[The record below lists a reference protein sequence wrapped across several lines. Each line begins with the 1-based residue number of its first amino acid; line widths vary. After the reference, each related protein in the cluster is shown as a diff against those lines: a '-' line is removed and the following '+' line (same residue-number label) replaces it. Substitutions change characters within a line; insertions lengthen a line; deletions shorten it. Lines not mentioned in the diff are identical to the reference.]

1 MAALSLPTPP
11 MFFPCP
17 GQPSVPIHTWKMMFE
32 NYLVAIDATGDR
44 WPEER
49 KCAVLLQCLGAEGL
63 KVFYTLPN
71 TGQTITDAFKTLG
84 EHFQPATNVVVKR
97 HKFRQRAQRPDES
110 VKDYVVA
117 LRELSIH
124 CNFGDH
130 TDEMIRDQLVEK
142 RIREHVLLQPQ
153 LTLTDAMLL
162 AGRTETAVEHA
173 QTLDAVSVH
182 EIKPAQRGMPQ
193 RRRKFH
199 EKSILQIPQ
208 IDWESSGLIP
218 SDTSSAI
225 QVPEI
230 ECPLSSEELNELK
243 AAVDPVQ
250 PSENFGADVYIATL
264 QCMHSIGYM

>member
-11 MFFPCP
+11 MFLPCP
-17 GQPSVPIHTWKMMFE
+17 GQPPVPIHTWKKMFE
-32 NYLVAIDATGDR
+32 NYLVTIDATGDR

-49 KCAVLLQCLGAEGL
+49 KRAVLLQCLGAEGL

-71 TGQTITDAFKTLG
+71 TGQTVTDAFKALE
-84 EHFQPATNVVVKR
+84 EHFQPATNVVVER
-97 HKFRQRAQRPDES
+97 HKFRQRAQWPDES

-124 CNFGDH
+124 CNFGDR

-142 RIREHVLLQPQ
+142 ASSARIRERLLLQPQ

-162 AGRTETAVEHA
+162 AGQTETAVEHA

-199 EKSILQIPQ
+199 EKS
-208 IDWESSGLIP
+208 
-218 SDTSSAI
+218 
-225 QVPEI
+225 V
-230 ECPLSSEELNELK
+230 
-243 AAVDPVQ
+243 
-250 PSENFGADVYIATL
+250 
-264 QCMHSIGYM
+264 